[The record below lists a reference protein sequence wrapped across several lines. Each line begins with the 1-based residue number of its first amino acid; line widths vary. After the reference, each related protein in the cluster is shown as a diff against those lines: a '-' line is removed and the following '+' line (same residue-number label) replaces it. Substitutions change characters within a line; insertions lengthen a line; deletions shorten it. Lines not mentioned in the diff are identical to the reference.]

1 MEDVNIK
8 IPAEYLDISPI
19 ADKDFHNA
27 MSILVE
33 EPMFRQVV
41 GMVLPGYKYSDLKR
55 MLLSLNSKHEF
66 QIKVMK
72 PYIEGL
78 LAKTTTG
85 LTESGR
91 EQLDKETPYLYITNH
106 RDIVLDSAQLG
117 YLLLKDGLPS
127 CEIAIGNNLLI
138 YDWINKLVRLNKS
151 FIVKRNL
158 GRIQTLAAAIQL
170 SGYMHFAITQKKSS
184 IWLAQREGR
193 CKNSNDRTQ
202 ESLVKML
209 TYGNREKSF
218 VESLKEMNIA
228 PVAISYEYDPNDYL
242 KAKEFL
248 CKSKDPNWKK
258 SPEDDLISMQTGI
271 MGQKGQVHYSFAPCI
286 NDELDKIPEDLDKL
300 LVIRRVCAI
309 IDHAIHLNYKIFK
322 TNYMAHDILFDDKR
336 FADRYTDEEREA
348 FTKYLSAQIDKT
360 QGLKLS
366 EFDRYYMYNKM
377 LQMYSNPLTNQLE
390 AQK

>member
-193 CKNSNDRTQ
+193 CKDSNDRTQ

-228 PVAISYEYDPNDYL
+228 PVAISYEYDPNDY
-242 KAKEFL
+242 AKLYPVIE
-248 CKSKDPNWKK
+248 S
-258 SPEDDLISMQTGI
+258 
-271 MGQKGQVHYSFAPCI
+271 GQADVVYGSRFMENTEYFYFRSLAA
-286 NDELDKIPEDLDKL
+286 NKL
-300 LVIRRVCAI
+300 LTFLTNVLYHTKLTDMETCYKLFKVADVREIPLHSRRFE
-309 IDHAIHLNYKIFK
+309 LEPELTTKLLKRGYKIVEIPISYNGRSYDEGKKIKPRDGFIALWTLFK
-322 TNYMAHDILFDDKR
+322 YR
-336 FADRYTDEEREA
+336 FVD
-348 FTKYLSAQIDKT
+348 
-360 QGLKLS
+360 
-366 EFDRYYMYNKM
+366 
-377 LQMYSNPLTNQLE
+377 
-390 AQK
+390 